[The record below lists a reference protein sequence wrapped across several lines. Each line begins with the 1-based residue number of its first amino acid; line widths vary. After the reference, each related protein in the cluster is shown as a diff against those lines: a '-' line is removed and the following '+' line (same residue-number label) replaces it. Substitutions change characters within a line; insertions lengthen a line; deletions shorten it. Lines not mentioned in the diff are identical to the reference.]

1 MRPAVDGH
9 GNDVSRW
16 VETAVP
22 EDAAELVSQTA
33 LDGVETG
40 AEQFLS
46 SDTMLF
52 FARLPR

>member
-40 AEQFLS
+40 AEQFLA